1 MKSSLIVDSASNN
14 AIESLNAQG
23 LPLPLDAELEKPSIP
38 TDITTISDDD
48 LMELYTKFVAYSD
61 FVNTQLSC
69 ALIDEKDIERR
80 IEFEEAKVFLELH
93 SASKSSTVTLIKAQV
108 DANEDIARLKS
119 ELMQKYAYR
128 KLIETMANNYDRGS
142 AVCSRELTRRTSNDN
157 FKTRARKFQ
166 I

>member
-1 MKSSLIVDSASNN
+1 MKSSLILDSASSN

-23 LPLPLDAELEKPSIP
+23 LPLALDAELEKPSLPI
-38 TDITTISDDD
+38 DITTINDDD

-61 FVNTQLSC
+61 FINTQLSC
-69 ALIDEKDIERR
+69 AIVDEKDIERR
-80 IEFEEAKVFLELH
+80 IELEEARVFLELH
-93 SASKSSTVTLIKAQV
+93 GNSKSSTVTLIKAQV
-108 DANEDIARLKS
+108 DADPDIARLKG

-128 KLIETMANNYDRGS
+128 KLIETMANNYDRSS
-142 AVCSRELTRRTSNDN
+142 AVCSRELTRRTANDN